1 MVSIYLVR
9 HGESVYNAEGRIQ
22 GHQDVPLSELGV
34 RQAEAIARRLA
45 NVRLD
50 AVYSSDLVRASR
62 TAEIIAAS
70 RNLPVQMTPLLRESS
85 LGVIEGL
92 TRAEIEERHSTSE
105 WIWSPLT
112 ARPPGAETIEQVIDR
127 ARQFL
132 DETLPE
138 HSDGSNVLVV
148 GHGGSVRGVI
158 VAAVGF
164 DVGMYRAMHFSNASL
179 SLIETGERPGIRFL
193 NDTCHLD
200 SIVTEEEAD
209 DLTGGAEHRA

>member
-1 MVSIYLVR
+1 MF
-9 HGESVYNAEGRIQ
+9 NAEGRIQ

-34 RQAEAIARRLA
+34 RQAGAIARRLA

-62 TAEIIAAS
+62 TAEIIAVS
-70 RNLPVQMTPLLRESS
+70 HGLPVQTTPLLRESS
-85 LGVIEGL
+85 LGIIEGL
-92 TRAEIEERHSTSE
+92 TRAEIEERYSTSE
-105 WIWSPLT
+105 WIWNPLT

-132 DETLPE
+132 DETLPK
-138 HSDGSNVLVV
+138 HPGGSNVLIV

-164 DVGMYRAMHFSNASL
+164 DAGMYRAMHFSNASL
-179 SLIETGERPGIRFL
+179 SLIETGERPGILFL

-200 SIVTEEEAD
+200 SMKTEEEAD
-209 DLTGGAEHRA
+209 NSV